1 MNLKERFNNI
11 LTDIEEKANNPYEG
25 KAQDVVEH
33 ICKKYLINFRD
44 FNAIFKFLTDMSP
57 LDYIKERKMM
67 AAYKIIIEETE
78 FNVEPAIEVSGLENQ
93 QSFGK
98 KFKETFNMNPKEA
111 CEAKNSSLYKN
122 PLSWDDISTNS
133 FENVKENLETEEIKF
148 GIERTQYNRIIEAL
162 DYQALYNLNDV
173 QSEVAFQIAECDNL
187 SLKEAF
193 TLVYEYLHYCECVDN
208 NKTADENAKFLLSV
222 RAKRLKHLYFK
233 VTQSVHEME
242 VVCSIL
248 EYGAMELIE
257 EAEEYGCKIGFINPE
272 YLYVH
277 NEHHYC
283 ELDELLEHIK
293 KFESLGGNDFE
304 EYMQLIS
311 FGLSA
316 EDAAKGI
323 DDSIPETIEWE
334 DYTNDSFEKWA
345 AEQTDYANCDRLDKP
360 YDEDN
365 PFYSDDEDE

>member
-25 KAQDVVEH
+25 KAQDIVEH

-57 LDYIKERKMM
+57 LDYTKERKMM

-78 FNVEPAIEVSGLENQ
+78 FNPEPAIEVSGLDNQ

-98 KFKETFNMNPKEA
+98 KFKETFNITPTEA
-111 CEAKNSSLYKN
+111 FEAKDNTLYTN
-122 PLSWDDISTNS
+122 PLSWDIVSTNS
-133 FENVKENLETEEIKF
+133 FENVSEQFETEEIKF
-148 GIERTQYNRIIEAL
+148 GIERTQYNKIIEAL

-173 QSEVAFQIAECDNL
+173 QSEVAFQIAESDNL

-233 VTQSVHEME
+233 VTQSV
-242 VVCSIL
+242 
-248 EYGAMELIE
+248 YGAMELIE

-277 NEHHYC
+277 YEHHYC

-293 KFESLGGNDFE
+293 KFEALGGNDFE
-304 EYMQLIS
+304 EYMEWIS
-311 FGLSA
+311 LGVSEEA
-316 EDAAKGI
+316 AAKGM
-323 DDSIPETIEWE
+323 DDSIPEAMEW
-334 DYTNDSFEKWA
+334 DMKF
-345 AEQTDYANCDRLDKP
+345 
-360 YDEDN
+360 
-365 PFYSDDEDE
+365 